1 MNKNMNKN
9 IHITYYHT
17 SHTGNYKA
25 SILSSGSMFQEI
37 LTSFI
42 IAMLCNIE
50 VIYHNSW
57 ERCKFINYKSFK
69 KHTVTS
75 LEKYDH
81 IENINYRKWE
91 SITFKDMVDIKH
103 IITNSKPNTLIVLNN
118 ISLINPSFLY
128 KWYTLGYLDKD
139 IYSELFI
146 PTLRNMYFYD
156 NTNNVSD
163 GICIHIRTGDLNKRF
178 WDKGL
183 DLNYYTNIINTIN
196 NHCNYKIYIVYEGIG
211 PNTTLELT
219 QIWGPDKHTKFNYL
233 WPRELKKLKNVILKE
248 GNLDN
253 INEQI
258 NDLCNAKYSILSP
271 STFSYYS
278 GMISKGL
285 KFVDHKVIDIREN
298 TLKNTIDLP
307 QFITYNDFSEVV
319 HNII

>member
-1 MNKNMNKN
+1 MEKNK
-9 IHITYYHT
+9 HITYNHT
-17 SHTGNYKA
+17 SHMGNYKN
-25 SILSSGSMFQEI
+25 SLLSSGAMFQEI

-91 SITFKDMVDIKH
+91 SITFKDVVDIKH

-118 ISLINPSFLY
+118 VSLINPSFLY
-128 KWYTLGYLDKD
+128 KWYTLGYLNKD

-146 PTLRNMYFYD
+146 PKLRNMYFYD
-156 NTNNVSD
+156 NNNIFLND
-163 GICIHIRTGDLNKRF
+163 IYIHIRTGDLNKRF

-183 DLNYYTNIINTIN
+183 NLDYYTNIINTIN
-196 NHCNYKIYIVYEGIG
+196 NHYDYNIYIIYEGIG
-211 PNTTLELT
+211 TNTKLELVYKD
-219 QIWGPDKHTKFNYL
+219 PEFNYL
-233 WPRELKKLKNVILKE
+233 WPRELVKLKNVILKE
-248 GNLDN
+248 GNFNN
-253 INEQI
+253 INKHI
-258 NDLCNAKYSILSP
+258 NYLCNAKYLILSP

-278 GMISKGL
+278 GMINRGL
-285 KFVDHKVIDIREN
+285 KFVDHKVIDLGKNILR
-298 TLKNTIDLP
+298 NTIDLP

-319 HNII
+319 HNIV